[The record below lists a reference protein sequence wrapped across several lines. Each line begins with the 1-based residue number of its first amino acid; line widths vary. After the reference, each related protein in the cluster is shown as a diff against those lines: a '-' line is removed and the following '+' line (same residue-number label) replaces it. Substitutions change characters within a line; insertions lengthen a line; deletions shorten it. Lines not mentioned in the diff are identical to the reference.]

1 MTRVN
6 LPNPN
11 AAYAGQRTLSRVTQ
25 LCATLSLVIVMGL
38 SACVQSPSVHTLDA
52 STSAD
57 SAATLVGSRTSDG
70 AYSFEYYAVDQINY
84 NNARGRFSSFGSS
97 PDEFK
102 VLLAPR
108 TNNVWVEG
116 RVRAGLGVPAKRVAA
131 MLSFTAVPRT
141 QYQIVGRA
149 SADSAYISIVNLTTK
164 EIVASVDSVVF
175 TLPPPGY
182 PTQFIPIF
190 IGR

>member
-1 MTRVN
+1 MTRVIRT
-6 LPNPN
+6 NPN
-11 AAYAGQRTLSRVTQ
+11 KFHTGHCSWRVTQ
-25 LCATLSLVIVMGL
+25 LSATLLLVIAIGL
-38 SACVQSPSVHTLDA
+38 SGCVQSPIIHALDA
-52 STSAD
+52 STPAE
-57 SAATLVGSRTSDG
+57 SAASLVGSRKSDG

-84 NNARGRFSSFGSS
+84 NNARGRFSSMGTS

-102 VLLAPR
+102 VLLAPN

-116 RVRAGLGVPAKRVAA
+116 RVRAGLGVPVKRVAA
-131 MLSFTAVPRT
+131 MLSFTALPRT

-149 SADSAYISIVNLTTK
+149 SADSAYLCVVNLATK
-164 EIVASVDSVVF
+164 EIVAFVDNVPY
-175 TLPPPGY
+175 TLPAPGY

>member
-1 MTRVN
+1 MQK
-6 LPNPN
+6 PNSD
-11 AAYAGQRTLSRVTQ
+11 ASRARQLSVSRVRRLRSTF
-25 LCATLSLVIVMGL
+25 LLVVVMGL
-38 SACVQSPSVHTLDA
+38 SACVQSPIVHTLDA

-84 NNARGRFSSFGSS
+84 NNSRGRFSSLGTS

-102 VLLAPR
+102 VLLAPK

-149 SADSAYISIVNLTTK
+149 SADSAYLSIVNLTTK
-164 EIVASVDSVVF
+164 EIVASVDNVTF

-190 IGR
+190 IAR